1 MIIFRTFDMILVV
14 VMICIASLT
23 YKVKYG
29 VQKQIGEVKRIERE
43 IAEEKNMVN
52 LLHTEWAVM
61 IDPSR
66 MRKLAERYKKELSLE
81 LIQPRQVVKLKDI
94 PMRLQDK
101 IEELIKQ
108 NTFEDDD
115 KAFLAENRSV
125 HRNSFVPKG
134 GR

>member
-14 VMICIASLT
+14 VMICIAGLT

-81 LIQPRQVVKLKDI
+81 LIRPRQVVKLKDI

-125 HRNSFVPKG
+125 HRNSFVQKG